1 MIVLVDT
8 SVWIEFFKRS
18 PSMDITPLELLI
30 EERRV
35 ATCLPIRAEVLSGQM
50 DSKTKSTVERA
61 LDAMISVDPDWN
73 AKAIWDEIAGLA
85 VLARKKVKK
94 LPGIIDRAILLAAR
108 ESGCQIWSL
117 DRRLMRLA
125 EIMEIP
131 EYEP

>member
-8 SVWIEFFKRS
+8 SVWIEFFRRR
-18 PSMDITPLELLI
+18 PSVDIAPLELLI

-35 ATCLPIRAEVLSGQM
+35 ATCLPIRTEVLSGQM
-50 DSKTKSTVERA
+50 DSKTKNVIEGA

-73 AKAIWDEIAGLA
+73 AKSIWDQIAGLA
-85 VLARKKVKK
+85 VLARKKIRK
-94 LPGIIDRAILLAAR
+94 LPGIVDRAILLAAR

-117 DRRLMRLA
+117 DRRLMQLA